1 MAKDIICG
9 MYVDE
14 RKTPFKASRHG
25 VEYYFC
31 SESCLKQFLAPE
43 REYHTLKILTV
54 FSLFLGGV
62 TAAFEYLVPAVLG
75 VEHNFVWLGLPNYVW
90 LFLFTTPVQFI
101 AGWRFYRGTL
111 DAVRARQANMDSLIA
126 IGTTAAWSYSS
137 LYTFLPQLLPV
148 TVSPQGPSVY
158 FTETGLIIGFIMLG
172 RTMEHIVK
180 GRASDAIRKLMDLQ
194 PRLAR
199 VLRDGREEDVPVE
212 ELAVDDVF
220 IVRPGEKIPVD
231 GVVVEG
237 FSTVDQSMIT
247 GESIPVEKN
256 VGDEVLGG
264 TVNKSGVLKVRA
276 TRVGADTTLSKIVD
290 MVQEAIVSQTPI
302 QRLADVISSYFVPVV
317 VTVAVA
323 AFVFWYYV
331 WGLPFSLS
339 FIILISVL
347 IIACPCALGI
357 ATPAAIMIGASKSAQ
372 HGVLI
377 KSGEYL
383 EKAHKLTILVL
394 DKTGTLTKGEPSVTD
409 VVAVSDGEDSVL
421 GLAASAEYGS
431 EHPLGQAIVRHASAR
446 GLDVKPASFFEAIPG
461 RGVKAV
467 VDGKTVLVGSR
478 RLMSGNGVP
487 VDDGVEEIVGRLE
500 NEGKTAMLVAADGR
514 VAGVIAV
521 ADTLKENALEA
532 VRKLK
537 DMGLEVVMLTGDNRR
552 TAQAIAKKLGVE
564 KVLAEVLPADKAR
577 VVAELKREGKVVGM
591 VGDGVNDAPAL
602 AASDVG
608 FAIGSGTDI
617 AKETGGIILMR
628 DDVMDVVKAI
638 VLSRKVLRKV
648 KENLFWAFAY
658 NVVLI
663 PVAAGILYPSFGLL
677 LNPILAAVA
686 MAPSSITVTLNS
698 MMLDWWS
705 PSPQRL

>member
-14 RKTPFKASRHG
+14 GKTPFKASRHG

-31 SESCLKQFLAPE
+31 SETCLQQFLAPE
-43 REYHTLKILTV
+43 REFRTLKILTV
-54 FSLFLGGV
+54 FSLSLGGV
-62 TAAFEYLVPAVLG
+62 TAIFEYLVPAFLG
-75 VEHNFVWLGLPNYVW
+75 VAHNFTWMGLPNYLW
-90 LFLFTTPVQFI
+90 LFFFATPVQFI
-101 AGWRFYRGTL
+101 AGWRFYRGTW

-126 IGTTAAWSYSS
+126 IGTTAAWLYST
-137 LYTFLPQLLPV
+137 LNTFFPTLLISSA
-148 TVSPQGPSVY
+148 TGGGPSVY
-158 FTETGLIIGFIMLG
+158 FTESGLIIGFIMLG
-172 RTMEHIVK
+172 RAMEHLVK

-199 VLRDGREEDVPVE
+199 VLRDGREVEIPVE
-212 ELAVDDVF
+212 EVAVDDVF
-220 IVRPGEKIPVD
+220 IVRPGEKVPVD

-256 VGDEVLGG
+256 VGDEVIGG

-290 MVQEAIVSQTPI
+290 MVQEAIVSQTPV
-302 QRLADVISSYFVPVV
+302 QRLADLISSYFVPAVV
-317 VTVAVA
+317 VVAVA
-323 AFVFWYYV
+323 AFLFWNYV

-339 FIILISVL
+339 LIILISVL

-357 ATPAAIMIGASKSAQ
+357 ATPAAIMIGASKAAQ
-372 HGVLI
+372 QGVLI
-377 KSGEYL
+377 KSGEFL
-383 EKAHKLTILVL
+383 EKAHKLTTIVL
-394 DKTGTLTKGEPSVTD
+394 DKTGTLTRGEPSVTD
-409 VVAVSDGEDSVL
+409 VVAVSAVGDEVL
-421 GLAASAEYGS
+421 ALAASAEYGS
-431 EHPLGQAIVRHASAR
+431 EHPLGQAIVKHALSR
-446 GLDVKPASFFEAIPG
+446 GLEVKPAAYFEAVPG
-461 RGVKAV
+461 HGVKAV
-467 VDGKTVLVGSR
+467 VEGKTVLVGSR
-478 RLMSGNGVP
+478 RLMRDNGVP
-487 VDDGVEEIVGRLE
+487 VDQTVENVVEKLE
-500 NEGKTAMLVAADGR
+500 DEGKTAMLVAVDGR
-514 VAGVIAV
+514 VTGVVAV
-521 ADTLKENALEA
+521 ADTLKENAVEA
-532 VRKLK
+532 VSRLK
-537 DMGLEVVMLTGDNRR
+537 SMGLEVVMLTGDNRR
-552 TAQAIAKKLGVE
+552 TARAIAGRLGIE

-602 AASDVG
+602 AAADIG

-638 VLSRKVLRKV
+638 VLSRKVIRKI

-663 PVAAGILYPSFGLL
+663 PVAAGVLYPSLGLL
-677 LNPILAAVA
+677 LNPVLAAVA
-686 MAPSSITVTLNS
+686 MAASSITVTLNS
-698 MMLDWWS
+698 MTLGRWGFR
-705 PSPQRL
+705 P